1 MNRIMEKKP
10 ILHAVLWIFIY
21 IVAVN
26 IGNALSEQIG
36 VDQVTGVLLIV
47 LSFVLVVYLKRA
59 NQLNSFGVKGITKLD
74 LRKTLFYAPLVIL
87 AFLQLLAGINTALSM
102 EEIATFCLLM
112 IGVGFLEELIFRG
125 MLFQGIYAKS
135 GVNRAVLISGITF
148 GIGHIVNLLNGYSI
162 EEQLGQIIV
171 AIAIGIVL
179 ALIVAITKSIVPGAL
194 FHIVFNIS
202 GSIMKEKSDI
212 ETYILI
218 AILCISAIYALY
230 LFRILKKENK

>member
-1 MNRIMEKKP
+1 MEKKP